1 MAYKPKSKTKAVWN
15 ALSDYIKKS
24 KDTGVHI
31 PELEALRPFFGK
43 QGQILKRPT
52 RSKKQ
57 QEKLEAALKA
67 AKEKFGAKPSRQ
79 KIDKELAER
88 KKKADEQRKK
98 AEKTYRQRKVKE
110 AKESEKRKFRSA
122 AQKAAR
128 EYTKVVDT
136 MMDASIKK
144 LMDELGIGSDLIEY
158 LAENGLTTEQIKA
171 YLREISATVD
181 DLPEEARE
189 LASTDS
195 VINTFKQV
203 YEDYSDQDMNEVA
216 AIFSYKLNNTEAE
229 DAIVDDII
237 NMWIDAGGSENM
249 PFADFAAEMNST
261 SDPYSIKNA
270 NEILQAYNTIEE
282 EV

>member
-1 MAYKPKSKTKAVWN
+1 MVN
-15 ALSDYIKKS
+15 DNVIK
-24 KDTGVHI
+24 
-31 PELEALRPFFGK
+31 
-43 QGQILKRPT
+43 
-52 RSKKQ
+52 
-57 QEKLEAALKA
+57 
-67 AKEKFGAKPSRQ
+67 AKEKFGAKPSKQ

-98 AEKTYRQRKVKE
+98 AEKTYRKRKVKE
-110 AKESEKRKFRSA
+110 AKESNKRKFRSA

-128 EYTKVVDT
+128 EYKKVVDT
-136 MMDASIKK
+136 MMDATIKK

-203 YEDYSDQDMNEVA
+203 YEDYGDQDMEEVA
-216 AIFSYKLNNTEAE
+216 AIFGYKVNNTEVDDE
-229 DAIVDDII
+229 IVDDII

-249 PFADFAAEMNST
+249 PFADFVSEMNST

-270 NEILQAYNTIEE
+270 NEILQAYNTYEE
-282 EV
+282 DE